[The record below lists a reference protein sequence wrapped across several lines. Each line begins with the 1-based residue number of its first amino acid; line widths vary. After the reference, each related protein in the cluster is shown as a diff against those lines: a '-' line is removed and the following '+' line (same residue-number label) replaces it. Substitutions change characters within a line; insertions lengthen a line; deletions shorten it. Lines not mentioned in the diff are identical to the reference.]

1 MIKIKNICIIT
12 DFDHT
17 ITTHDSKSSWDVLE
31 MVKSLSDELREE
43 CQNNRNYYLP
53 KEKDYKISFY
63 KKSKYMKEWL
73 EKNLNVF
80 VKSKITEDEIKGV
93 SKNKNC
99 MKLRKDTN
107 DLFKYAYKNKIPIII
122 ISAGIEDIIKNF
134 LLENKLLTENVYIIS
149 NKLKFKSKI
158 ISGIKNKPFHSLNK
172 SKVKY
177 PHKIK
182 EIIKEKDKIFL
193 LGDNIEDTLVTLKGK
208 EKSTVKIGFLNK
220 EKNREEYQKSFDVVL
235 KNGTFKEVLNILKEL
250 S

>member
-17 ITTHDSKSSWDVLE
+17 ITAHDSKSSWDVLE
-31 MVKSLSDELREE
+31 MVKSLSNELKEE
-43 CQNNRNYYLP
+43 CQKNRSYYLP
-53 KEKDYKISFY
+53 KEKDCKISFS

-73 EKNLNVF
+73 EKNLNIF
-80 VKSKITEDEIKGV
+80 VKSKITEEEINEV
-93 SKNKNC
+93 SKKKNC
-99 MKLRKDTN
+99 MKLRKNTK
-107 DLFKYAYKNKIPIII
+107 DLFIFAQKNKIPIII
-122 ISAGIEDIIKNF
+122 ISVGIKDIIKNF

-158 ISGIKNKPFHSLNK
+158 ISGIKDKPVHSLNK

-177 PHKIK
+177 PRKIK

-193 LGDNIEDTLVTLKGK
+193 LGDNIEDTLLTPKGK

-220 EKNREEYQKSFDVVL
+220 EENREEYQKSFNNVL
-235 KNGTFKEVLNILKEL
+235 KREPSKKC
-250 S
+250 